1 MNKNL
6 LSTLDDALTILESL
20 SEGSAGM
27 GISEVSRKTGYAKSK
42 VHRVLLT
49 LAKRGYVR
57 KEPQTDRY
65 QVSLRFFA
73 LGSVA
78 LNKLESKQVATPFLE
93 KLRDASGETAHLA
106 VMDETSVFY
115 IDKIESAQS
124 IRMYSYIGRRAP
136 IHCTAV
142 GKALLAYEPEQRI
155 DALLSS
161 GLKRYT
167 EQTITDGKKLK
178 EELAKIRRLGYA
190 VDNEELE
197 LGLFCIAAPIRNHL
211 GRTVAAVSISG
222 PGVRLTRSKIRE
234 FIPLVIRIASE
245 ISYTLGYSEHEKG
258 IRMQAV

>member
-1 MNKNL
+1 
-6 LSTLDDALTILESL
+6 
-20 SEGSAGM
+20 M
-27 GISEVSRKTGYAKSK
+27 GISEISRKTGYPKSK

-49 LAKRGYVR
+49 MAKRGYVR

-73 LGSVA
+73 LGGVA

-106 VMDETSVFY
+106 VMDETGVFY

-136 IHCTAV
+136 IHCTGV
-142 GKALLAYEPEQRI
+142 GKVLLAYQPEHEV

-167 EQTITDGKKLK
+167 EHTITDGKKLK
-178 EELAKIRRLGYA
+178 EELAKIRRLGYG

-211 GRTVAAVSISG
+211 GQTVAAVSISG

-234 FIPLVIRIASE
+234 FIPLVIRVASE
-245 ISYTLGYSEHEKG
+245 ISYSLGYSEHEKG
-258 IRMQAV
+258 IRAQGM